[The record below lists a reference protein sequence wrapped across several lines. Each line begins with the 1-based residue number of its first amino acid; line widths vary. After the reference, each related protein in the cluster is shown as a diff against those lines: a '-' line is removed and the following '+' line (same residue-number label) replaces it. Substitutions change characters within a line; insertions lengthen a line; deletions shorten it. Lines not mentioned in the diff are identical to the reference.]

1 MYVVVMAVTSIPVSQ
16 LRANLA
22 KVLSEVESGGRI
34 LLTRHDRVVAALVP
48 PNTDAPTP
56 LEAKAAELLA
66 DLGRKAQGT
75 DLPPVVENPSIDP
88 EEWVDDIMADR
99 G

>member
-1 MYVVVMAVTSIPVSQ
+1 MPVSE

-22 KVLSEVESGGRI
+22 AVIASVEHGQRI

-48 PNTDAPTP
+48 PSSGAPTA
-56 LEAKAAELLA
+56 LEARAAELLA
-66 DLGRKAQGT
+66 ELLTPETGE
-75 DLPPVVENPSIDP
+75 DLPPVVGQPSIDP
-88 EEWVDDIMADR
+88 QEWVAEISAAR